1 MTRARQ
7 FVLRGLAAS
16 LGLFG
21 VLRLAWT
28 EAHVVLPATQ
38 MQARLAVRWFGE
50 PSGPVAATLAC
61 SGADALA
68 LCLGAVLG
76 YPAAWRT
83 RLASRSEASPS

>member
-1 MTRARQ
+1 VTRARQ

-50 PSGPVAATLAC
+50 PSEERDSRVRELARIVV
-61 SGADALA
+61 GEMPIT
-68 LCLGAVLG
+68 G
-76 YPAAWRT
+76 
-83 RLASRSEASPS
+83 